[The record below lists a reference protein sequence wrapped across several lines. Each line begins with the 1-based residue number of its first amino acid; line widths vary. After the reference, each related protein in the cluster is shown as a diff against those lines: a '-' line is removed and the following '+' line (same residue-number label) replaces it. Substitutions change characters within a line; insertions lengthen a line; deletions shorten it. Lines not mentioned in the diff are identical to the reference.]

1 MAQKMRIDS
10 ALIRSY
16 WFTGALG
23 LLLLNDFILKYT
35 LHSWLTGKLSD
46 FTGVF
51 ILPLFLAI
59 FFPKRIKTIIPASAL
74 FFIFWKSPWSSGLI
88 EWINLLPLLN
98 YSRVVDYTDLI
109 ALLILPLSYWVYN
122 RKNKLHV
129 LKIKPI
135 YPLVISV
142 FALLATSQD
151 FGVTPLNESF
161 VVPQNQAALFNVM
174 QTDSASFQNDGIN
187 IQLSDSAVSDTL
199 YFQLILSQGLM
210 TKPAWILASM
220 SFIDSSSTEFYF
232 FESRQDGDDCGF
244 FRSRCEEKYDE
255 KEVILEEIETR
266 FLDLL

>member
-1 MAQKMRIDS
+1 MRIDS
-10 ALIRSY
+10 QLIRSY
-16 WFTGALG
+16 WFTGAVG
-23 LLLLNDFILKYT
+23 LLLLNDFILKQT
-35 LHSWLTGKLSD
+35 LHNWLTGKLSD
-46 FTGVF
+46 FAGVF

-74 FFIFWKSPWSSGLI
+74 FFVFWKSPWSSGLI
-88 EWINLLPLLN
+88 EWINMLPLFS

-109 ALLILPLSYWVYN
+109 ALLILPLSYWIYS
-122 RKNKLHV
+122 RKNELNV

-135 YPLVISV
+135 YPLAISV
-142 FALLATSQD
+142 FALLATSQE
-151 FGVTPLNESF
+151 FGFMPLNESF
-161 VVPQNQAALFNVM
+161 VVPQNQTTLFNTI
-174 QTDSASFQNDGIN
+174 QTDSASFANNGIN
-187 IQLSDSAVSDTL
+187 IQLNDSAVSDTL

-244 FRSRCEEKYDE
+244 FRARCEEKYDE